1 MQGEKSRDVGRLDR
15 YAQYPPLG
23 FSVMPQGLVAELA
36 ARRVGRNGLIVMMDL
51 CRQVY
56 DDGSL
61 GIAPARD
68 VSRRTGLTA
77 YQIARGMAELR
88 DKGVIEPVTVRCRD
102 GERRPDRSTHGHVAQ
117 YRIAHGVWS
126 GVELST
132 GNDAQGDGAPATRP
146 VSTAA
151 GLSP

>member
-23 FSVMPQGLVAELA
+23 FSVMPQGLV
-36 ARRVGRNGLIVMMDL
+36 
-51 CRQVY
+51 
-56 DDGSL
+56 
-61 GIAPARD
+61 
-68 VSRRTGLTA
+68 
-77 YQIARGMAELR
+77 AELR